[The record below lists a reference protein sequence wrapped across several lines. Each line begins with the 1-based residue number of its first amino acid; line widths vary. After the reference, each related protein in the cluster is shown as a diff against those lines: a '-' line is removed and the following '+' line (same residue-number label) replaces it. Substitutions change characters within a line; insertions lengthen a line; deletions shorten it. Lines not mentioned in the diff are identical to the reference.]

1 MDVKLTFFDRI
12 SIPQMFPEKASFAD
26 GIIYDDIRNKIKI
39 TQEEITTYRI
49 RNTEDGRGVEWDSEP
64 EGGINT
70 SFTDAETRLIVKSF
84 IDLDSKAQ
92 VPTDPKFIA
101 LYRKFIN

>member
-1 MDVKLTFFDRI
+1 MDIKLTFFDRI

-39 TQEEITTYRI
+39 TQEEITTYKI
-49 RNTEDGRGVEWDSEP
+49 RNTEDGKGVEWDSEP

-70 SFTDAETRLIVKSF
+70 SFTDAEIHLIVKALA
-84 IDLDSKAQ
+84 DLDTKAQ

>member
-1 MDVKLTFFDRI
+1 MDIKLTFFDRI

-39 TQEEITTYRI
+39 TQEEITTYKI
-49 RNTEDGRGVEWDSEP
+49 RNTEDGKGVEWDSEP

-84 IDLDSKAQ
+84 VDLDAKAQ